1 MKYTNNY
8 DLYKPEGK
16 DQFNIQY
23 SNDNM
28 DTIDAQLKYL
38 NDNIAAHN
46 VNIHITTDKKLIGQS
61 LVCSKGNKSYTQVV
75 PASMEVV
82 FEVPETGTWSIL
94 NTVTNRVKEIE
105 CNYYGDY
112 YMEVRCW
119 TLYSAIIDHTILDPR
134 DCITYADDAEGM
146 NKGDYDQWYNAPIFK
161 DIRPC
166 ILIDG
171 VRQGYLDRN
180 NFMAYENGN
189 NAYIETYTNEVMIEF
204 PRIGYKIKWLNDTQL
219 LVSVTDEPNNDSFEY
234 GAFSLDAYN
243 DCDKIYLGAF
253 LSCKINDKH
262 YSSYGQTIHVNEHML
277 YCMQDARARGKGFQF
292 MSFRQL
298 TLVQC
303 LYIIFFGDLNS
314 QSLVGYGKANS
325 SSSSTSGPD
334 TTCGDSVAYGF
345 MCESIRQSNMTY
357 MTDGEHHT
365 KCFGLEDLWGNYR
378 YIVAGAGI
386 SSYNL
391 MIVPYAS
398 AQSSLDSNWSTMAN
412 WDNYG
417 NYNITTAIGGYIR
430 LPLGDNHG
438 GFLPKHV
445 GGSAT
450 TLYADYS
457 SFSGTYLTAGGYCNE
472 GDSAGIFAIWGE
484 GGSAGGHLGFR
495 LAYYHLE
502 K

>member
-161 DIRPC
+161 DIR
-166 ILIDG
+166 
-171 VRQGYLDRN
+171 Q
-180 NFMAYENGN
+180 
-189 NAYIETYTNEVMIEF
+189 
-204 PRIGYKIKWLNDTQL
+204 
-219 LVSVTDEPNNDSFEY
+219 
-234 GAFSLDAYN
+234 
-243 DCDKIYLGAF
+243 
-253 LSCKINDKH
+253 
-262 YSSYGQTIHVNEHML
+262 
-277 YCMQDARARGKGFQF
+277 
-292 MSFRQL
+292 
-298 TLVQC
+298 
-303 LYIIFFGDLNS
+303 
-314 QSLVGYGKANS
+314 
-325 SSSSTSGPD
+325 
-334 TTCGDSVAYGF
+334 
-345 MCESIRQSNMTY
+345 
-357 MTDGEHHT
+357 
-365 KCFGLEDLWGNYR
+365 
-378 YIVAGAGI
+378 
-386 SSYNL
+386 
-391 MIVPYAS
+391 
-398 AQSSLDSNWSTMAN
+398 
-412 WDNYG
+412 
-417 NYNITTAIGGYIR
+417 
-430 LPLGDNHG
+430 
-438 GFLPKHV
+438 
-445 GGSAT
+445 
-450 TLYADYS
+450 
-457 SFSGTYLTAGGYCNE
+457 
-472 GDSAGIFAIWGE
+472 
-484 GGSAGGHLGFR
+484 
-495 LAYYHLE
+495 
-502 K
+502 